1 MISVMADE
9 TIPTPEEILAI
20 HEEIEEEYDLTHTGT
35 AVAAP
40 KVDLR
45 EIRSDAMEFDDVY
58 HQAAYLLRKLVTAHL
73 FEDANKR
80 TAWATTEIFLERH
93 DFTPAERGK
102 PVEKVLKRIR
112 RYDVDE
118 IAEWLESGD
127 LDRSRLGP

>member
-1 MISVMADE
+1 MAEE
-9 TIPTPEEILAI
+9 TVPTPEEILAI
-20 HEEIEEEYDLTHTGT
+20 HEEIEKEYDLTHTGA

-45 EIRSDAMEFDDVY
+45 EIRSDAKEFNTIY
-58 HQAAYLLRKLVTAHL
+58 TQAAYLLRKLLTAHL

-93 DFTPAERGK
+93 DLTPAERGE

-112 RYDVDE
+112 RYDVAE

>member
-1 MISVMADE
+1 MADE
-9 TIPTPEEILAI
+9 TLPTPEEILAI
-20 HEEIEEEYDLTHTGT
+20 HEEIEEEYDLTHTGA

-45 EIRSDAMEFDDVY
+45 EIRSDAAEFDSVY
-58 HQAAYLLRKLVTAHL
+58 FRAAYLLRKLVTAHL

-80 TAWATTEIFLERH
+80 TAWATTEIFLERNGIE
-93 DFTPAERGK
+93 PAERGQ
-102 PVEKVLKRIR
+102 PVERVLKRIR
-112 RYDVDE
+112 RYEVEE